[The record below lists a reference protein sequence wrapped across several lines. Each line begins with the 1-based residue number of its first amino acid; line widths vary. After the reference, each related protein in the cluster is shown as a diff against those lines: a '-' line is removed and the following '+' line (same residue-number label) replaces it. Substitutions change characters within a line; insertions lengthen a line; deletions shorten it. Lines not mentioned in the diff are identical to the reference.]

1 MGITLIR
8 KSINRCPVRISGVSS
23 ETSFKARTYM
33 VRGTLFFAT
42 IKLEN

>member
-1 MGITLIR
+1 
-8 KSINRCPVRISGVSS
+8 VSS